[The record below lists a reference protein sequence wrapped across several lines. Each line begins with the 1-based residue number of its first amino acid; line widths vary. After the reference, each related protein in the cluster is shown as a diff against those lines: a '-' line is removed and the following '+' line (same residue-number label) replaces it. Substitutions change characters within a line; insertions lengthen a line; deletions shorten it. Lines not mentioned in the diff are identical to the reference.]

1 MPPNLPKELSFTVR
15 YGDRINA
22 LPTEILISKPHSP
35 GANFT
40 VPPEVIKA
48 AQKYIGIWDTGA
60 TNSVISQKVV
70 DECGLIPTGMA
81 MVHSATESK
90 RCETFLVGIFLPNKV
105 VFPSIRVTKGQP
117 KDCDVLIGMDIINQ
131 GDFAITHKDG
141 KTMFSFRYPSMEKI
155 GFVKKQSEPYHST
168 KISRNSPC
176 PCGSGKK
183 YKKCCG
189 KNIKNIT

>member
-15 YGDRINA
+15 YGNRKNA

-35 GANFT
+35 GPNFT
-40 VPPEVIKA
+40 VPPEVVKDA
-48 AQKYIGIWDTGA
+48 KKYIGIWDTGA

-90 RCETFLVGIFLPNKV
+90 LCETFLVGIFLPNKV
-105 VFPSIRVTKGQP
+105 AFHSVRVTKGVLTA
-117 KDCDVLIGMDIINQ
+117 CDVLIGMDIINQ
-131 GDFAITHKDG
+131 GDFAITQNDG
-141 KTMFSFRYPSMEKI
+141 KTTFSYRYPSIEQI
-155 GFVKKQSEPYHST
+155 DFVVQKKPEPVHST

-189 KNIKNIT
+189 KNK

>member
-1 MPPNLPKELSFTVR
+1 MPAQYSKQLSFTVR
-15 YGDRINA
+15 YGVRKNV
-22 LPTEILISKPHSP
+22 LPTEILISKPHSLGP
-35 GANFT
+35 NFA
-40 VPPEVIKA
+40 VPAEVVKEA
-48 AQKYIGIWDTGA
+48 KKFTGLWDTGA

-81 MVHSATESK
+81 MVHSTTESK
-90 RCETFLVGIFLPNKV
+90 PCETFLVSIFLPNKV

-131 GDFAITHKDG
+131 GDFAITHNDG
-141 KTMFSFRYPSMEKI
+141 KTMFSFRIPSIEEI
-155 GFVKKQSEPYHST
+155 DFVKKGSEPYHST

-189 KNIKNIT
+189 KNVI